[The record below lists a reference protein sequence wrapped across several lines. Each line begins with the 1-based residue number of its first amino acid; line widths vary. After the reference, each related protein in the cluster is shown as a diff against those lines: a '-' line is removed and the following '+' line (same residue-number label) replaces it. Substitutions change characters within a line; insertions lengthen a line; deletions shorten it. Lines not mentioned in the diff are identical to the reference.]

1 MAFNTPDMLAG
12 LILVLSALFL
22 AVAVRA
28 YRDTGTRRAMLGA
41 VVFFLFLLKALLYV
55 LSVFSLL
62 SFDITHSL
70 ALDAGI
76 LLVLYI
82 FLLSR

>member
-1 MAFNTPDMLAG
+1 LNLPDVLAG

-22 AVAVRA
+22 TVAVRA

-55 LSVFSLL
+55 LSAFSLL

-70 ALDAGI
+70 ALDAGLLII
-76 LLVLYI
+76 LYL
-82 FLLSR
+82 FLITR